1 MLNSCATGVAVVNID
16 NGYGAGMLAGMINRI
31 AHGAQARPVHGA

>member
-16 NGYGAGMLAGMINRI
+16 NGYGAGYTAALINRI
-31 AHGAQARPVHGA
+31 GDDHNQ